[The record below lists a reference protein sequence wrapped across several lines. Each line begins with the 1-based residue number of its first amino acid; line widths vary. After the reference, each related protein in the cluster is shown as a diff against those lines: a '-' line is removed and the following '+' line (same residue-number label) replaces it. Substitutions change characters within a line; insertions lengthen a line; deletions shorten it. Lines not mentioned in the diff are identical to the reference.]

1 MVVVLIEEEVTE
13 QVWYQSDKSLSPS
26 HDYVDIQKFDTLF
39 LVISDIYFKGT
50 DMNVKCAWKLLM
62 K

>member
-1 MVVVLIEEEVTE
+1 MVVVLMEEEVTE

-26 HDYVDIQKFDTLF
+26 HDYVDIQKFDPLF

-50 DMNVKCAWKLLM
+50 DMNVKCA
-62 K
+62 